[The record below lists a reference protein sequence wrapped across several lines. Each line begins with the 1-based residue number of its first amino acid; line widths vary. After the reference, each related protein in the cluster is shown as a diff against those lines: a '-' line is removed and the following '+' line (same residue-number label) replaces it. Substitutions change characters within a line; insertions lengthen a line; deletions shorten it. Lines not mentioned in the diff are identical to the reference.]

1 MFFLLLMNHL
11 QSIIKLK
18 ELENRCQIS
27 ELFFGRLAI
36 ERLETST

>member
-11 QSIIKLK
+11 PVYHKIERIGEPVS
-18 ELENRCQIS
+18 IS